1 MKLIPE
7 DRQLYLSGRIW
18 EEVQPKFNL
27 VPFIYAL
34 HDAIDLAKY
43 GNGIRKFYFT
53 FIIVPADDLINR
65 PAKQYFH
72 AKKREAE
79 ISVEIPWL
87 IFKNATET
95 EAIKLMETAYL
106 NGIELIKT
114 LPLKER
120 FDVGEFR
127 RDVERIFG
135 REEWY
140 KRPLTALD
148 M

>member
-1 MKLIPE
+1 M
-7 DRQLYLSGRIW
+7 
-18 EEVQPKFNL
+18 
-27 VPFIYAL
+27 
-34 HDAIDLAKY
+34 HDTIDLAKY
-43 GNGIRKFYFT
+43 GNGIRKYSFT

-95 EAIKLMETAYL
+95 EAIKLMEAAYL

-120 FDVGEFR
+120 FDVGQFR
-127 RDVERIFG
+127 RDVEVVFG
-135 REEWY
+135 REGWY
-140 KRPLTALD
+140 KREA
-148 M
+148 MAY

>member
-27 VPFIYAL
+27 APFVYAL

-53 FIIVPADDLINR
+53 FLIVPADDIINR

-87 IFKNATET
+87 AFKNATET
-95 EAIKLMETAYL
+95 EAIKLMEAAYL

-120 FDVGEFR
+120 FDVGQFK
-127 RDVERIFG
+127 RDVDAVFG

-140 KRPLTALD
+140 KLPIMAY
-148 M
+148 